1 MRLIVLDNIGM
12 DKQNWTWKQNLEVM
26 AKQRFGNMDW
36 TNLEVSFNQCKKV
49 IQTKIYIL
57 SKFILFSRVE
67 QFVNDSYVIEKDAKW
82 N

>member
-1 MRLIVLDNIGM
+1 
-12 DKQNWTWKQNLEVM
+12 M
-26 AKQRFGNMDW
+26 AKQRFENMDW

-67 QFVNDSYVIEKDAKW
+67 QFVNDSYVIEKGAKW

>member
-26 AKQRFGNMDW
+26 AKQWFENMDW

-67 QFVNDSYVIEKDAKW
+67 QFVNDSYVIEKGAKW

>member
-26 AKQRFGNMDW
+26 AKQRFENMDW

-57 SKFILFSRVE
+57 SKFILFSRFE
-67 QFVNDSYVIEKDAKW
+67 QFVNDSYVIEKGAKW

>member
-26 AKQRFGNMDW
+26 AKQRFENMDW

-67 QFVNDSYVIEKDAKW
+67 QFVNDSYVIEKGAKW